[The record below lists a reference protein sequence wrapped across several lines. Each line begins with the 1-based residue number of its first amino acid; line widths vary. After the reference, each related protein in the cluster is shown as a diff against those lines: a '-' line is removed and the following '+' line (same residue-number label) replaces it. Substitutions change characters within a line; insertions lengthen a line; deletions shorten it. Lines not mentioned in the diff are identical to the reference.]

1 MQKDSAR
8 FPGPVWFRLTVAGLS
23 IPPGLLVI
31 LVGGLLNIAV
41 MTPINILRALA
52 QLIVS
57 MWWFASTVWKDN
69 L

>member
-8 FPGPVWFRLTVAGLS
+8 FPGPLWLRLLVAGVA
-23 IPPGLLVI
+23 IVPGLLVI
-31 LVGGLLNIAV
+31 LVGGMLRIAAGL
-41 MTPINILRALA
+41 PLAALRAIA
-52 QLIVS
+52 QLFVS